1 MCVKHNPA
9 VRCLARSNFL
19 RSISSSNASK
29 YGHGDMYRG
38 VMSFL
43 LMRYSETSS
52 KVRVALVEAAV
63 HDNVVGV
70 FVETMAAAAV
80 IGRGGRIGSADSRS
94 GIGAV

>member
-1 MCVKHNPA
+1 
-9 VRCLARSNFL
+9 
-19 RSISSSNASK
+19 
-29 YGHGDMYRG
+29 
-38 VMSFL
+38 
-43 LMRYSETSS
+43 
-52 KVRVALVEAAV
+52 VALVEAAV